1 MRRRLDYPHEDS
13 CRGAR
18 ISESNT
24 IARAGERF
32 ATVESLT
39 ADLASLGVAPGSVV
53 LVHSSLSALG
63 WVCGGPV
70 AVIEALLK
78 AVGDNGTLVMPAHSA
93 DVSDPS
99 SWDNPPVPSDWW
111 PLIRESMPTFD
122 PRVTPTLAI
131 GVIAENF
138 RSWPG
143 VLRSNHPTSSLAARG
158 PRASEILTEQPLDDP
173 HGELS
178 PLARLYGLGGQV
190 LLLGASFGSN
200 TSLHLA
206 ERRAFGDRQS
216 RCQSG
221 SPVLVEGLR
230 EWVQYEEPDVDETDF
245 ERLGSAFLEE
255 SSSVKKAKVGACKA
269 MLMPQVDLIDFGVQ
283 WLIKNR
289 DELGRPL
296 GE

>member
-1 MRRRLDYPHEDS
+1 M
-13 CRGAR
+13 
-18 ISESNT
+18 
-24 IARAGERF
+24 
-32 ATVESLT
+32 
-39 ADLASLGVAPGSVV
+39 
-53 LVHSSLSALG
+53 
-63 WVCGGPV
+63 

-78 AVGDNGTLVMPAHSA
+78 AVGDNGTLVMPSHTS

-99 SWDNPPVPSDWW
+99 SWEHPAVPSDWW
-111 PLIRESMPTFD
+111 PPIRESMPPYD
-122 PRVTPTLAI
+122 PRVTPTLGM

-143 VLRSNHPTSSLAARG
+143 VLRSNHPTSSLATLG

-173 HGELS
+173 QGELS
-178 PLARLYGLGGQV
+178 PLARLYQLAGQV
-190 LLLGASFGSN
+190 VLLGAGFGSN

-216 RCQSG
+216 RYQSG
-221 SPVLVEGLR
+221 SPILIEGLR
-230 EWVQYEEPDVDETDF
+230 AWVQYEEPDVDETDF
-245 ERLGSAFLEE
+245 ERLGSAFLKE
-255 SSSVKKAKVGACKA
+255 SSSVSKARVGAGNG